1 MTALIIVGVGVA
13 MEEGAVL
20 AMDIG
25 DVILMDN
32 NLKKRVF
39 CMRG

>member
-1 MTALIIVGVGVA
+1 MIISGVNNMTALTIVCVDVA

-25 DVILMDN
+25 DATCTSNV
-32 NLKKRVF
+32 
-39 CMRG
+39 